1 MSSADLYADFFGLR
15 ERPFK
20 LAPDPDFI
28 FWSEQHRK
36 AFTVLEYGILTHAPI
51 TLVTGEIGAGK
62 TTLVQALLRRLED
75 DLTVGLVSNSQG
87 GRGEL
92 LSWVLSSLGVE
103 MPSDSRYADM
113 FAALQRFLLE
123 EYAAGR
129 RVVLIF
135 DEAQNLS
142 PEGIEELRM
151 LTNINTGK
159 DELIQLILVGQ
170 PELRDM
176 VRDPRMRQLAQR
188 VSASFHLGRMD
199 GPMVAEYITHRL
211 QHVGGTGR
219 EFTAQACGRIAEISE
234 GVPRLVNQ
242 LADMSMLYA
251 WSKNAPEI
259 GVDTVDSV
267 LADGLFIWDR
277 GEAERG
283 ASERGGADRARPAKG
298 APERRATR
306 RGGPERGADA
316 PAGGAQPRPAAP
328 SKRSE

>member
-1 MSSADLYADFFGLR
+1 MSSAALYADFFGLR

-28 FWSEQHRK
+28 FWSDQHRK

-75 DLTVGLVSNSQG
+75 DLTVGLVSNAQG

-92 LSWVLSSLGVE
+92 LSWVLSSLDIEV
-103 MPSDSRYADM
+103 DHDARYADM
-113 FAALQRFLLE
+113 FSMLQKFLLS

-129 RVVLIF
+129 RVILIF

-142 PEGIEELRM
+142 AEGIEELRM

-176 VRDPRMRQLAQR
+176 VRAPEMRQLAQR
-188 VSASFHLGRMD
+188 ISASFHLGRMD
-199 GPMVAEYITHRL
+199 GAMVAEYITHRL
-211 QHVGGTGR
+211 RHVGGTGR
-219 EFTAQACGRIAEISE
+219 EFTPQACERIAEISD

-251 WSKNAPEI
+251 WSKNSGEI
-259 GVDTVDSV
+259 GLGTVESV
-267 LADGLFIWDR
+267 LEDGLFIWDR
-277 GEAERG
+277 PEL
-283 ASERGGADRARPAKG
+283 DRAGPGKAKG
-298 APERRATR
+298 QDTAA
-306 RGGPERGADA
+306 GA
-316 PAGGAQPRPAAP
+316 PAADDG
-328 SKRSE
+328 SD

>member
-1 MSSADLYADFFGLR
+1 MSSAALYADFFGLR

-28 FWSEQHRK
+28 FWSDQHRK

-75 DLTVGLVSNSQG
+75 DLTVGLVSNAQG

-92 LSWVLSSLGVE
+92 LSWVLGALGLE
-103 MPSDSRYADM
+103 QPHEARYADM
-113 FAALQRFLLE
+113 FSALQAFLLS

-142 PEGIEELRM
+142 TEGIEELRM

-176 VRDPRMRQLAQR
+176 VRAPEMRQLAQR
-188 VSASFHLGRMD
+188 ISASFHLGRMD
-199 GPMVAEYITHRL
+199 GGMVAEYITHRL
-211 QHVGGTGR
+211 RHVGGSGR
-219 EFTAQACGRIAEISE
+219 EFTPQACERIAEISE

-251 WSKNAPEI
+251 WSKNAGEV
-259 GVDTVDSV
+259 GVGTVESV

-277 GEAERG
+277 PDLEP
-283 ASERGGADRARPAKG
+283 GGRAG
-298 APERRATR
+298 
-306 RGGPERGADA
+306 GGPNDGAGGGRPNDGAGGGGSEA
-316 PAGGAQPRPAAP
+316 PAGSGAPGGPAGP
-328 SKRSE
+328 SERSE

>member
-1 MSSADLYADFFGLR
+1 MSSAALYADFFGLR

-28 FWSEQHRK
+28 FWSDQHRK

-75 DLTVGLVSNSQG
+75 DLTVGLVSNAQG

-92 LSWVLSSLGVE
+92 LSWVLGSLDIE
-103 MPSDSRYADM
+103 MAHDSRYADM
-113 FAALQRFLLE
+113 FSALQRFLLD

-142 PEGIEELRM
+142 AEGIEELRM

-176 VRDPRMRQLAQR
+176 VRAPEMRQLAQR
-188 VSASFHLGRMD
+188 ISASFHLGRMD
-199 GPMVAEYITHRL
+199 GGMVAEYITHRL
-211 QHVGGTGR
+211 RHVGGSGR
-219 EFTAQACGRIAEISE
+219 EFTPQACERIAEISE

-251 WSKNAPEI
+251 WSKNSGEI
-259 GVDTVDSV
+259 GVGTVESV

-277 GEAERG
+277 PDLDEG
-283 ASERGGADRARPAKG
+283 AAGAG
-298 APERRATR
+298 A
-306 RGGPERGADA
+306 GA
-316 PAGGAQPRPAAP
+316 PAAP
-328 SKRSE
+328 SGGPASERSE